1 MALGSKIRGVAAAVV
16 VSVSVALVGGCDEKL
31 TDENFERVTVGMSY
45 SEVVTVLGEGKR
57 EDSGGY
63 GISGAGIPTGQDSGS
78 SKQQTYTW
86 EEDSKQVV
94 IVFNNG
100 KVQSKSKLGW

>member
-1 MALGSKIRGVAAAVV
+1 MALVQSLRGFAAATVV
-16 VSVSVALVGGCDEKL
+16 AVSVAMVGGCDEKL

-45 SEVVTVLGEGKR
+45 SEVESILGEGKR
-57 EDSGGY
+57 EDSGGV
-63 GISGAGIPTGQDSGS
+63 GITGAGIPTGQDSGS

-86 EEDSKQVV
+86 EEDNKQVV
-94 IVFNNG
+94 VVFNNG

>member
-1 MALGSKIRGVAAAVV
+1 VGAAIVLAM
-16 VSVSVALVGGCDEKL
+16 SVAMAGGCNETL

-45 SEVVTVLGEGKR
+45 SEVESILGEGKR

-63 GISGAGIPTGQDSGS
+63 GMTSGGIPTGQDSGS

-86 EEDSKQVV
+86 EEDGKQVV
-94 IVFNNG
+94 VVFNNG

>member
-1 MALGSKIRGVAAAVV
+1 MALGSTVRGVAAAALLAA
-16 VSVSVALVGGCDEKL
+16 SIALVGGCDETL
-31 TDENFERVTVGMSY
+31 TDENFDRVNVGMSY
-45 SEVVTVLGEGKR
+45 SEVETILGEGKR

-63 GISGAGIPTGQDSGS
+63 GSSSAGIPTGQDSGS

-86 EEDSKQVV
+86 EEDGKQVV
-94 IVFNNG
+94 IVFNDG